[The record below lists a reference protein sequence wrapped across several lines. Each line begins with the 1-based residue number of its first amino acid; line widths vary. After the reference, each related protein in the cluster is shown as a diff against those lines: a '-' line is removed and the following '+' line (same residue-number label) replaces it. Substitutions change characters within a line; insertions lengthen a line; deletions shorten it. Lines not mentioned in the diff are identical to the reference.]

1 MREKKYLLREWLFAA
16 VMWAAF
22 SFTLLW
28 LHYKVYGRMLLTE
41 DIRVFWWIII
51 LAPAC
56 PLGRWLSQGSLP
68 PEPPDRNSIAVRLYT
83 LFWCLIPACC
93 FYTLLTESYRL
104 AVWLLAAW
112 LVLFV
117 PLHLRRQDK
126 RPAAVGL
133 LFLTGLLVTGA
144 YLLAVQPVSVA
155 QAERMVQQAG
165 YTSLYRFEL
174 DRNWRSFETVLDNG
188 ETICCALPETTDD
201 PLGYYG
207 FRAYRDGERYCVVL
221 SVARGQIETEQPQAG
236 NTPAEIKE
244 TL

>member
-1 MREKKYLLREWLFAA
+1 M
-16 VMWAAF
+16 
-22 SFTLLW
+22 SDT
-28 LHYKVYGRMLLTE
+28 G
-41 DIRVFWWIII
+41 
-51 LAPAC
+51 
-56 PLGRWLSQGSLP
+56 
-68 PEPPDRNSIAVRLYT
+68 
-83 LFWCLIPACC
+83 CC
-93 FYTLLTESYRL
+93 FYTLLTEPYRL

-165 YTSLYRFEL
+165 YTGLYRFEL

-188 ETICCALPETTDD
+188 ETICCALPETADD

-207 FRAYRDGERYCVVL
+207 FRAYRRRTLLRGNIGR
-221 SVARGQIETEQPQAG
+221 ARTNRNRTTAG
-236 NTPAEIKE
+236 GKHAC
-244 TL
+244 

>member
-28 LHYKVYGRMLLTE
+28 LHCKVYGRMLLTG

-117 PLHLRRQDK
+117 PLHLRRQDN

-133 LFLTGLLVTGA
+133 LFLTGLLVTGV
-144 YLLAVQPVSVA
+144 YLLIVHPVSVT
-155 QAERMVQQAG
+155 QAEDMVGQAG
-165 YTSLYRFEL
+165 YADLYPFDANAFQDAVWFEH
-174 DRNWRSFETVLDNG
+174 TLDNG
-188 ETICCALPETTDD
+188 DIIGCAMPETRD

-207 FRAYRDGERYCVVL
+207 YRAVRGGDLYCVIV
-221 SVARGQIETEQPQAG
+221 SAARGQIEVEQPQPFDG
-236 NTPAEIKE
+236 LHSE
-244 TL
+244 